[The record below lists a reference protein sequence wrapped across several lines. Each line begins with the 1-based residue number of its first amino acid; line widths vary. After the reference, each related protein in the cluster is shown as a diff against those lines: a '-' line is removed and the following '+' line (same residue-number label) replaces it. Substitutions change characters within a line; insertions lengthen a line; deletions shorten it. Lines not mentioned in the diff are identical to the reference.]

1 MCSEPTLSSTL
12 TSDVWARIYAAI
24 DPQHHW
30 KGQTYKGKVAFITG
44 ASRGIGRAIALF
56 YAKAGASVAISAR
69 KQETLQQ
76 TKDIILEDVPHAQVG
91 IFPADVKDPDAVA
104 VAVSGAV
111 EYFGRLDVLI
121 ANAGASLAFDT
132 PMVDRDA
139 KMWWNTFEV
148 NLFGVYNFVRAAMMH
163 LQRTHGHIVAI
174 SSIGAQFRSRFASD
188 YEISKHALN
197 RLVEFIAQ
205 EYPEIKIFSFHPGG
219 VRTEL
224 AISTRLEEKFGVEF
238 SDPPE
243 LAAAAT
249 LCLTS
254 GRYDW
259 LNGRFYSVC
268 WDIEEVERD
277 WKDKILEK
285 ELLVSKLA
293 VS

>member
-1 MCSEPTLSSTL
+1 MGATGYDEILPVKTHHE
-12 TSDVWARIYAAI
+12 VYAAI

-30 KGQTYKGKVAFITG
+30 KDQTYKGKVAFITG

-76 TKDIILEDVPHAQVG
+76 TKDIILKDVPHAQVG
-91 IFPADVKDPDAVA
+91 IFLADVKDPDAVA
-104 VAVSGAV
+104 LAVSGAV
-111 EYFGRLDVLI
+111 EQFGRLDVLI
-121 ANAGASLAFDT
+121 ANAAASLAFDT
-132 PMVDRDA
+132 LMVDRDA

-148 NLFGVYNFVRAAMMH
+148 NLFGVYNFVKAAMMH
-163 LQRTHGHIVAI
+163 LQRAHGHIVAV
-174 SSIGAQFRSRFASD
+174 SSIGAQLRGRFASD
-188 YEISKHALN
+188 YSISKHALN
-197 RLVEFIAQ
+197 RLVEFIAEV

-224 AISTRLEEKFGVEF
+224 AISTRLEELFGVEF
-238 SDPPE
+238 NDPPE

-259 LNGRFYSVC
+259 LNGRYYSVD